1 MSGVSVI
8 RYLLANNAPVLAV
21 IPAANIMA
29 GDLPLNTVL
38 PGISLS
44 QVTSRPL
51 NLIKINE
58 ANKTHTDRVQ
68 VSVIFKS
75 PQGSPAGTGW
85 PGVKAALKL
94 VLAACPS
101 QRGTVNGVAVDSIVP
116 DIEMILPEDPE
127 DNTIQGS
134 RDFIVKW
141 IGP

>member
-1 MSGVSVI
+1 MSGVVI
-8 RYLLANNAPVLAV
+8 IRSLLAANTALTAV

-44 QVTSRPL
+44 QVSSMPF
-51 NLIKINE
+51 NLLKTNE
-58 ANKTHTDRVQ
+58 ANKLHTDRVQ

-75 PQGSPAGTGW
+75 PQGSPSGTGW

-94 VLAACPS
+94 VLVACPS
-101 QRGTVNGVAVDSIVP
+101 QRGTVNGIVVDSIVP
-116 DIEMILPEDPE
+116 DVEMILPEDPV

-134 RDFIVKW
+134 RDLIVKW
-141 IGP
+141 IGA